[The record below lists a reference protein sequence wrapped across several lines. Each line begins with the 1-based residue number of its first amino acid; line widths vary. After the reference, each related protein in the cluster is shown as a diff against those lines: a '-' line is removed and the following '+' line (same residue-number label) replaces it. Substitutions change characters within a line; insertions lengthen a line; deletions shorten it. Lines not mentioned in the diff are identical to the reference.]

1 MEWPAAR
8 IAIFACC
15 YAIQTMRHV
24 VFGRNIATEFKYSR
38 AIILGIFE
46 SKRRGGEKREWNNDE
61 PGLIG
66 ALLCL
71 DTSMNPVKSSLP
83 IKRRQIEDEQNIRS
97 NVSNTDFWNSIS
109 IRVFDTRIYIY
120 SYRSSIIHPSFY
132 LLWAYLHVT
141 NYTPDSSEISFRYK
155 YRSKRLPTRWKTTVK
170 NFLSEISI
178 PNNRYHV
185 SFSLSGSD

>member
-1 MEWPAAR
+1 MEWPAR

-15 YAIQTMRHV
+15 YAIQTVGHV

-71 DTSMNPVKSSLP
+71 DTSMNPVKSGFQLNAGKLKMNKIFVLTFQTLIFEIPFPFESL
-83 IKRRQIEDEQNIRS
+83 
-97 NVSNTDFWNSIS
+97 TFMY
-109 IRVFDTRIYIY
+109 IYIY
-120 SYRSSIIHPSFY
+120 IHMNSYSNIIHPSFY
-132 LLWAYLHVT
+132 REHI
-141 NYTPDSSEISFRYK
+141 YTSSRHTLYIQFERNFV
-155 YRSKRLPTRWKTTVK
+155 RL
-170 NFLSEISI
+170 
-178 PNNRYHV
+178 
-185 SFSLSGSD
+185 

>member
-120 SYRSSIIHPSFY
+120 SYRSFEHNTTLSFTFY
-132 LLWAYLHVT
+132 EHI
-141 NYTPDSSEISFRYK
+141 YTSSRHKLY
-155 YRSKRLPTRWKTTVK
+155 TRFER
-170 NFLSEISI
+170 NF
-178 PNNRYHV
+178 V
-185 SFSLSGSD
+185 SL

>member
-1 MEWPAAR
+1 MEWPAR

-15 YAIQTMRHV
+15 YAIQTVGHV

-71 DTSMNPVKSSLP
+71 DTSMNPVKSGFQLNAGKLKMNKIFVLTFQTLIFEIPFPFESL
-83 IKRRQIEDEQNIRS
+83 
-97 NVSNTDFWNSIS
+97 TFMY
-109 IRVFDTRIYIY
+109 IYIY
-120 SYRSSIIHPSFY
+120 THVFLSFEHNTPFLLSWAHLYVITSHIIHPIR
-132 LLWAYLHVT
+132 T
-141 NYTPDSSEISFRYK
+141 KFR
-155 YRSKRLPTRWKTTVK
+155 STI
-170 NFLSEISI
+170 NIGQ
-178 PNNRYHV
+178 N
-185 SFSLSGSD
+185 GSPIH